1 MNAEVVGK
9 KSAAIELLNEALK
22 NDEDD
27 ISRLIKPILTSSY
40 KARISNIEPNISD
53 VHMNKSKLAIRKGFD
68 TLTGNLKY
76 TGQAE
81 NTLLILQKMINY
93 AMFATYFYL
102 IDVNSSEF
110 GAARIPLLL
119 HSSGDLDAIVRAS
132 EQCFIAGKRSVE
144 AYIINTLEMLIQ
156 NESVIADTN
165 DIEQC
170 RSFLRDMPLK
180 NANENN
186 SAREAILRYFDTFSS
201 SGEVPLHALAHALQ
215 FAIYTFTYPNNTP
228 SDFCR
233 VLGTRAG
240 LVGPGGNATKYK
252 RLLINRFLLE
262 TIVLSTVNME
272 AMADGI
278 ELRELGEA
286 MREQY
291 YILIGTDTD
300 KDYSLLEEAKIA
312 QDAPED
318 LRGELASNARGIAD
332 MLISLGL
339 AKRYADGVTII
350 GWRL

>member
-1 MNAEVVGK
+1 M
-9 KSAAIELLNEALK
+9 KS
-22 NDEDD
+22 
-27 ISRLIKPILTSSY
+27 
-40 KARISNIEPNISD
+40 
-53 VHMNKSKLAIRKGFD
+53 
-68 TLTGNLKY
+68 
-76 TGQAE
+76 
-81 NTLLILQKMINY
+81 
-93 AMFATYFYL
+93 
-102 IDVNSSEF
+102 
-110 GAARIPLLL
+110 
-119 HSSGDLDAIVRAS
+119 
-132 EQCFIAGKRSVE
+132 
-144 AYIINTLEMLIQ
+144 
-156 NESVIADTN
+156 
-165 DIEQC
+165 
-170 RSFLRDMPLK
+170 
-180 NANENN
+180 ANENN
-186 SAREAILRYFDTFSS
+186 NAREALLRYFDTFSS
-201 SGEVPLHALAHALQ
+201 SSEAPLHALAHALQ

-262 TIVLSTVNME
+262 TIVMSTVNME
-272 AMADGI
+272 EMPDGI

-291 YILIGTDTD
+291 CILIGTDTD